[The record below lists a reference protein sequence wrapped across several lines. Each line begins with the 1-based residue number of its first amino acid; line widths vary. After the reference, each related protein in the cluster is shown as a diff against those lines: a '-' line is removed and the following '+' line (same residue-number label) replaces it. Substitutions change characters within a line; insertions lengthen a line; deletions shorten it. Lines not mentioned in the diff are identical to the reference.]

1 MIPYNIQKGE
11 NTLNREQNQK
21 KKKENRALIP
31 IILMIGFIPLIVH
44 AYTYQ
49 SNLSQFDWF
58 PSGAASQT
66 DMFFAWKMVAIII
79 VGISMMG
86 ILIWQYTKTEKLQF
100 ENSFFLLMI
109 YAIFVGMSALFS
121 NHKYWVA
128 RGTYELFEPVWVVFA
143 YIILCYY
150 VYNFVQEE
158 QQVDFLMRWSSIG
171 ILIVTLIGVFQYLG
185 LDFFKSALGKHLITN
200 PGMWSQLD
208 QISFNFEEK
217 TSYTTLYNPNFLS
230 FYFGMLIPLVICL
243 FIGSRKIWQR
253 IALIIAEILCIVC
266 LIGSKS
272 MTGWIAL
279 AIGGVI
285 LVLVLLS
292 RNKKLFA
299 TGIVVVAVGMIA
311 AIILGNTTG
320 IGKNI
325 KNTII
330 GTYHI
335 KDQFTLGGIETKQ
348 DDVVLNIHENELH
361 ISYSNEADGT
371 LQIICRDADG
381 NDINMLP
388 VEGEVSSYIL
398 DDQRFSGIQAK
409 MTILGESTPGIC
421 VTIDGIEWNFIND
434 GESYLYVNSAGNAVK
449 YKTTKRS
456 TLFYTDA
463 MSLRGHIWNDTIP
476 VLGKHVVMGSGA
488 NTFMFE
494 YPQDDYISKVYIYGQ
509 NNYDVKAHC
518 WYLQQWVET
527 GLIGTLAL
535 IGFFLWYIIQS
546 VRIYRRVDLHER
558 LSWTGFGV
566 FSAVLV
572 YLLAGIVNDS
582 NVCTAPVFWGMLGLG
597 FALNRMLVKKNNL
610 FVKEPI
616 SALDRVT
623 ADVEARKEE
632 KKIQN
637 AGETI
642 STVSSP
648 KKKPAKKQSRKQ
660 RKNNK

>member
-1 MIPYNIQKGE
+1 MKI
-11 NTLNREQNQK
+11 EQNQK
-21 KKKENRALIP
+21 RKKENKALIP
-31 IILMIGFIPLIVH
+31 IILMMGFIPLIVH
-44 AYTYQ
+44 TYTYR

-58 PSGAASQT
+58 PSGADSQT
-66 DMFFAWKMVAIII
+66 DMFFAWKMIAIII
-79 VGISMMG
+79 VGIIMMG
-86 ILIWQYTKTEKLQF
+86 ILIWQYMKTEKLQF
-100 ENSFFLLMI
+100 ENSFFLLMT
-109 YAIFVGMSALFS
+109 YALFVGMSALFS
-121 NHKYWVA
+121 DHKYWVA

-171 ILIVTLIGVFQYLG
+171 ILIVTLIGVFQYAG
-185 LDFFKSALGKHLITN
+185 LDFFKSVLGKHLITN
-200 PGMWSQLD
+200 PSMWSRLD
-208 QISFNFEEK
+208 QIIFNFEEK

-230 FYFGMLIPLVICL
+230 FYFGMLIPLIICL
-243 FIGSRKIWQR
+243 FIGSRKIWHR
-253 IALIIAEILCIVC
+253 ITLMVAEILCIIC

-279 AIGGVI
+279 AIGGAI

-292 RNKKLFA
+292 RNKKLFV
-299 TGIVVVAVGMIA
+299 TGIVVVVAGIIA
-311 AIILGNTTG
+311 AVVLGNTTN
-320 IGKNI
+320 IGKSI
-325 KNTII
+325 KDTII

-335 KDQFTLGGIETKQ
+335 KDQFTLGGIETKK
-348 DDVVLNIHENELH
+348 DDVVLNIHENALH
-361 ISYSNEADGT
+361 ISYLNGDDGT
-371 LQIICRDADG
+371 LQIVCRDADG
-381 NDINMLP
+381 NDVNMLP
-388 VEGEVSSYIL
+388 VEGEVSSYML
-398 DDQRFSGIQAK
+398 DDQRFSGIQVK
-409 MTILGESTPGIC
+409 MIILGESTPGIC
-421 VTIDGIEWNFIND
+421 VTIDGIEWNFVND
-434 GESYLYVNSAGNAVK
+434 GESYLYVNSVGNAVK

-476 VLGKHVVMGSGA
+476 ILGKHVVMGSGA

-494 YPQDDYISKVYIYGQ
+494 YPQDDYISKAYIYGK

-535 IGFFLWYIIQS
+535 LGFLLWYIVQS
-546 VRIYRRVDLHER
+546 IRIYRRVNLHER

-597 FALNRMLVKKNNL
+597 LALNRMLVKKNNL
-610 FVKEPI
+610 FVKEPV
-616 SALDRVT
+616 SAMDSVT
-623 ADVEARKEE
+623 AEVETRKEE
-632 KKIQN
+632 EKVQN
-637 AGETI
+637 VEETI
-642 STVSSP
+642 SIGSSP
-648 KKKPAKKQSRKQ
+648 KKKSTKKQSRKQ